1 MIKVGLI
8 MAGLALVFGGLAI
21 RDIRAGNAGFVVAM
35 LRKSEHPMPFWG
47 LVIAEI
53 LGALLSAILAVAALT
68 MSATCDDK
76 GPCSVVIATV
86 EPTS

>member
-8 MAGLALVFGGLAI
+8 MASLAVVFGALAV

-47 LVIAEI
+47 LVVAEI
-53 LGALLSAILAVAALT
+53 LAAILSGIVAVAAFT

-76 GPCSVVIATV
+76 GPCTVVITTV